1 MFCARSK
8 AAIKGFDF
16 GISSLDKIPKFRR
29 DGLVDGGG
37 GGTGRSVSVMR
48 DPGRTPTQVRTFSP
62 LGPGSETVLFR
73 GREEGGS
80 CCPSIDIS
88 HGMILFVPVKITLYM
103 CQRGSGK
110 ETVAGHLTRKQQ
122 AVSTFVNNVLYHPR
136 VEVSL
141 PLYTIIP
148 LRARSLCNY

>member
-1 MFCARSK
+1 MW
-8 AAIKGFDF
+8 
-16 GISSLDKIPKFRR
+16 
-29 DGLVDGGG
+29 
-37 GGTGRSVSVMR
+37 

-73 GREEGGS
+73 GEGGGGS

-88 HGMILFVPVKITLYM
+88 YGMILFVPIQITLHM

-122 AVSTFVNNVLYHPR
+122 AVSTFVNNVLYHPG

-148 LRARSLCNY
+148 LASAIINITSSYYSSMHTS

>member
-1 MFCARSK
+1 MHAAKQPSK
-8 AAIKGFDF
+8 DSILEFPLWIKFQNSAVMGW
-16 GISSLDKIPKFRR
+16 LM
-29 DGLVDGGG
+29 GGG
-37 GGTGRSVSVMR
+37 GGRGRGCGTPDGPPPKCVLFHR
-48 DPGRTPTQVRTFSP
+48 WDPGPKRSFF
-62 LGPGSETVLFR
+62 GGE
-73 GREEGGS
+73 GGGGS

-88 HGMILFVPVKITLYM
+88 YGMILFVPVKITLHM